1 MDAAFIA
8 KCADPNLSPAIVEQ
22 FVAAAG
28 SDDPLAVTVKSGGRL
43 VLIPKPRSADDA
55 TDVAR
60 AYVGQATVRVGITQ
74 FPAGLGVADASQL
87 QPAMFDAC
95 RNLRT
100 GTGIFAKVAR
110 IVTRWYGRPTNKEL
124 LPRLLDDA
132 IYAWKTGTF
141 EGENVFRAEDP
152 GGPTFFR
159 KSGGE
164 VIPAAETATP
174 PAGEEATQTPDQ
186 PVEPKKAADPAEAGM
201 RVDLSR
207 IDGWK

>member
-8 KCADPNLSPAIVEQ
+8 NCADPNLSPAIVEQ

-28 SDDPLAVTVKSGGRL
+28 SNDSLAVTVKSGGHL
-43 VLIPKPRSADDA
+43 VLIPKPLSADDA

-60 AYVGQATVRVGITQ
+60 TYVGQAIVRVGITQ

-95 RNLRT
+95 ENLRT

-110 IVTRWYGRPTNKEL
+110 IVTKWYGRPTNQEL
-124 LPRLLDDA
+124 LPQLLDDA
-132 IYAWKTGTF
+132 IFAWKTGTF

-152 GGPTFFR
+152 GGPTFFN
-159 KSGGE
+159 KAGGE

-174 PAGEEATQTPDQ
+174 PSGEGGTQKRD
-186 PVEPKKAADPAEAGM
+186 EPADAAEAGM

-207 IDGWK
+207 INGRK